1 MYRREV
7 WVVALNLIEAPS
19 HSRDILYAVL
29 GGSNFREWS
38 LAAGASAPISQPDNG
53 WIALRR
59 RSRSLP
65 GNTKARSC
73 QWRSLRVQVGAR
85 NFHTARFSK
94 GMSKSRTEASRM
106 ARGGR
111 QSSVRGALYE
121 SASIAAVYGTICS
134 LVWETWGRIFWV
146 REYPDLG

>member
-53 WIALRR
+53 
-59 RSRSLP
+59 
-65 GNTKARSC
+65 
-73 QWRSLRVQVGAR
+73 
-85 NFHTARFSK
+85 
-94 GMSKSRTEASRM
+94 
-106 ARGGR
+106 
-111 QSSVRGALYE
+111 
-121 SASIAAVYGTICS
+121 
-134 LVWETWGRIFWV
+134 
-146 REYPDLG
+146 